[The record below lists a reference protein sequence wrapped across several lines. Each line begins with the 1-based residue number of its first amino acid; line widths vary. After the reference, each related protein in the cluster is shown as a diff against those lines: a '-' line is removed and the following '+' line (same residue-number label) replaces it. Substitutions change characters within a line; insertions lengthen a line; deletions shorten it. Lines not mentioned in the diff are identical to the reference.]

1 MDINAI
7 EIGQRIHVLR
17 LQQGFSLR
25 EMAEQSGLTASFLS
39 QVERGR
45 VNSSIES
52 LRRITNSLGVS
63 MVQLLE
69 SRASD
74 GVSEQAHAD
83 DAPHHT
89 NPVTSS
95 SRRANGKSSPVV
107 IRADNRPK
115 LLLPHAGVTIEM
127 LTSSRAHAV
136 EVFISKLAPGTE
148 IMAQPLREP
157 TEQFIYVLSGSL
169 HIELSRIH
177 SVLECGDAITFDGTT
192 VKRFVCVGNQATT
205 WLCMITPPVF

>member
-1 MDINAI
+1 MDINAS
-7 EIGQRIHVLR
+7 EIGQRIHALR
-17 LQQGFSLR
+17 LKQGFSLR

-52 LRRITNSLGVS
+52 LRRITNSLGIT

-69 SRASD
+69 SGTNNDAAESD
-74 GVSEQAHAD
+74 VLRQPGAVKSG
-83 DAPHHT
+83 
-89 NPVTSS
+89 
-95 SRRANGKSSPVV
+95 SRHANGKSSPVV

-115 LLLPHAGVTIEM
+115 LLLPHAGVAVEM
-127 LTSSRAHAV
+127 LTSSRTHTV
-136 EVFISKLAPGTE
+136 EVFISTLAPGTE

-169 HIELSRIH
+169 HIELSRMH

-192 VKRFVCVGNQATT
+192 VKRFACVGARATT

>member
-1 MDINAI
+1 MDINAS
-7 EIGQRIHVLR
+7 EIGQRIHALR
-17 LQQGFSLR
+17 LKQGFSLR

-69 SRASD
+69 TRAEPVPLPVAAD
-74 GVSEQAHAD
+74 AVEPAPAHA
-83 DAPHHT
+83 PHGHASQGHS
-89 NPVTSS
+89 PVII
-95 SRRANGKSSPVV
+95 RANS
-107 IRADNRPK
+107 RPK
-115 LLLPHAGVTIEM
+115 LLLPNTGVTIEM
-127 LTSSRAHAV
+127 LTSSCAHAV
-136 EVFISKLAPGTE
+136 EVFVSHLAPGTE

-157 TEQFIYVLSGSL
+157 TEQFIYVLAGSL
-169 HIELSRIH
+169 HIELNRAD

-192 VKRFVCVGNQATT
+192 VKRFSCVGSQETT

>member
-1 MDINAI
+1 MDINAN
-7 EIGQRIHVLR
+7 EIGHRIHALR
-17 LQQGFSLR
+17 MKQGFSLR
-25 EMAEQSGLTASFLS
+25 ELAEQSGLTASFLS

-52 LRRITNSLGVS
+52 LRRITNSLGIT

-69 SRASD
+69 PKTGAD
-74 GVSEQAHAD
+74 VSEHTRMNAGAQPTHSAKPQSSHAK
-83 DAPHHT
+83 
-89 NPVTSS
+89 
-95 SRRANGKSSPVV
+95 GKSSAVV
-107 IRADNRPK
+107 IRADHRPK
-115 LLLPHAGVTIEM
+115 LLLPHTGVTIEM

-136 EVFISKLAPGTE
+136 EVFVSKLAPGTE

-157 TEQFIYVLSGSL
+157 TEQFIYVLTGAL
-169 HIELSRIH
+169 RIELNRAE

-192 VKRFVCVGNQATT
+192 VKRFACVGSQETT

>member
-1 MDINAI
+1 MDINAN
-7 EIGQRIHVLR
+7 EIGQRIHALR
-17 LQQGFSLR
+17 LKQGFSLR
-25 EMAEQSGLTASFLS
+25 EMAKQSGLTASFLS

-69 SRASD
+69 SRTSND
-74 GVSEQAHAD
+74 VSEQAQTD
-83 DAPHHT
+83 DAAHRPHIVKS
-89 NPVTSS
+89 N
-95 SRRANGKSSPVV
+95 SRRANVRSSPVV
-107 IRADNRPK
+107 IRANNRPK

-136 EVFISKLAPGTE
+136 EVFISTLAAGTE
-148 IMAQPLREP
+148 IVAQPLREP

-169 HIELSRIH
+169 RIDLSRTH

-192 VKRFVCVGNQATT
+192 VKRFACAGNRTTT